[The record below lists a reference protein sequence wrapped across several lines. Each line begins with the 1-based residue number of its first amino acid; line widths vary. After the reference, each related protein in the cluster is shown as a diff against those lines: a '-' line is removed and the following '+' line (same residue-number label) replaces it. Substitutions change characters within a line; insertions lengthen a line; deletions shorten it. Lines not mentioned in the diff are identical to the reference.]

1 MISFIQE
8 VTWFPASIL
17 LRQVESKP
25 AALRKQGHKSAE
37 IFKRVQNTIER
48 WWGHQWLNEFDSWSP
63 ISNPVEILPIYC
75 LSHIFLTRKGGV
87 WRISALQV
95 SWMIHEKIF
104 IQVVRAIQTLF
115 ASTDINQ
122 LKSLRECK
130 NNCMLMRPPMVWLIS
145 THALIPQ
152 IQLKY
157 FPFVDQISSGHM
169 FNLKFLWS
177 HGLSTCG

>member
-48 WWGHQWLNEFDSWSP
+48 WWGHQWLTDFDS
-63 ISNPVEILPIYC
+63 C
-75 LSHIFLTRKGGV
+75 SHIP
-87 WRISALQV
+87 QV
-95 SWMIHEKIF
+95 
-104 IQVVRAIQTLF
+104 R
-115 ASTDINQ
+115 
-122 LKSLRECK
+122 
-130 NNCMLMRPPMVWLIS
+130 
-145 THALIPQ
+145 
-152 IQLKY
+152 LKY

-169 FNLKFLWS
+169 FNLKFPWSCQLVVSHDNSLFSHKFKETICSFNTTSVPRDHPLSQTMAFLWFLLYTPS
-177 HGLSTCG
+177 ASVPLPSSWCK

>member
-1 MISFIQE
+1 MILTLDLLSQIQLKYFPFIVLVIFSWQE
-8 VTWFPASIL
+8 
-17 LRQVESKP
+17 K
-25 AALRKQGHKSAE
+25 
-37 IFKRVQNTIER
+37 
-48 WWGHQWLNEFDSWSP
+48 
-63 ISNPVEILPIYC
+63 
-75 LSHIFLTRKGGV
+75 V

-169 FNLKFLWS
+169 FNLKFPWSCQLVVSHDNSLFSHKFKETICSFNTTSVPRDHPLSQTMAFLWFLLYTPS
-177 HGLSTCG
+177 ASVPLPSSWCK